1 METLEPGSEV
11 TIRLLKHPGEK
22 LRYPAV
28 VLADDGTHVAVRAP
42 WAGDRPRDM
51 GFAVFEQGDVWTE
64 HYWRDR
70 WFSVKE
76 VADGDGQVKGW
87 YCDIT
92 RPVVVAAG
100 VVTAED
106 LDLDLWRSGD
116 GSAILRLDE
125 DEFAASG
132 LDERDPDAAARA
144 QTALDELEKIA
155 AGGFAELLAF

>member
-1 METLEPGSEV
+1 MLKPGDEV

-22 LRYPAV
+22 LRYAAV

-51 GFAVFEQGDVWTE
+51 GFAVFEEGDVWTE

-92 RPVVVAAG
+92 RPAVVG
-100 VVTAED
+100 DGMVTAVD

-116 GSAILRLDE
+116 GSRILRLDE

-132 LDERDPDAAARA
+132 LDERDPQAADRARR
-144 QTALDELEKIA
+144 ALDELERIA
-155 AGGFAELLAF
+155 ADGFENLIAF